1 MKCNSHITCNKSP
14 LQKLLITTLFI
25 FLSFNLCAQ
34 YYIRGEVKDEKNQPL
49 QNVKIYLHS
58 NRLLYFSGNTGG
70 FGILTS
76 KFLDSLTFNA
86 DGYEPKSIGVKAD
99 TYQEVNLKMLFP
111 ITNLQK
117 QTLLSIS
124 GSSYIS
130 NDENLFGNE
139 SYSNLVENNFI
150 KADKFPST
158 AFSLRAD
165 KASYTNIRRFINQR
179 TEVPADAVRI
189 EEMLNYFN
197 LNYKEPTENKTFNI
211 ESQLTSCPWKNDH
224 QLLFINVS
232 AKKLYFENV
241 APGNFVFLIDVSG
254 SMDLPNRLPLLKTSF
269 QSLVKNL
276 RDKDTISIVTYGGSV
291 GTWLPP
297 TSGAEKQKIIKA
309 IEELNAAGDTP
320 GEAALRAA
328 YKLAKTSFIK
338 GGNNRIILATD
349 GDFNVGQTTEKELEE
364 LITKQ
369 RQSGIYLTCLGVGMG
384 NYKDSK
390 IEALAK
396 RGNGNFAYLDDIKE
410 GEKILVK
417 ELTQTLYTVAN
428 DVTMHVAFNPA
439 MIKEYRLIGYDNK
452 KNAIADSPGILE
464 GGEIGSGSGIT
475 AIFEIIPG
483 KKDSTSVDHLLRDT
497 IAAIKLNYRLPDD
510 TCQNNFDYTCTNNY
524 KEFKNIN
531 NDLKFATSLTMFG
544 LMLKGSKYASNSS
557 WTDIEKIAKESVNA
571 DDYLQNEF
579 LFIVENAKKIY
590 TKKGKRKTKNK
601 KN

>member
-1 MKCNSHITCNKSP
+1 MKCNSDITCNKP
-14 LQKLLITTLFI
+14 QLQKFLLTTLLLI
-25 FLSFNLCAQ
+25 LCCSLTAQ
-34 YYIRGEVKDEKNQPL
+34 YYIRGEVRDEKNQPL

-99 TYQEVNLKMLFP
+99 TYQEVNLKLLFP
-111 ITNLQK
+111 ITSLQK
-117 QTLLSIS
+117 QTLISIS
-124 GSSYIS
+124 GIINY
-130 NDENLFGNE
+130 NDQNLYENE

-150 KADKFPST
+150 KADKFPAT
-158 AFSLRAD
+158 AFSVRAD
-165 KASYTNIRRFINQR
+165 KASYTNIRRFINQKSK
-179 TEVPADAVRI
+179 VPADAVRV
-189 EEMLNYFN
+189 EEMMNYFN
-197 LNYKEPTENKTFNI
+197 LNYKEPAENKTFNI
-211 ESQLTSCPWKNDH
+211 ESQLTSCPWNNDH
-224 QLLFINVS
+224 QLLFINTS
-232 AKKLYFENV
+232 AKKLNFENV

-254 SMDLPNRLPLLKTSF
+254 SMDLPNRLQLLKTSF

-276 RDKDTISIVTYGGSV
+276 RDKDTISIVTYGGTV

-309 IEELNAAGDTP
+309 IEGLNAAGDTP

-328 YKLAKTSFIK
+328 YKLAKTSFIA

-364 LITKQ
+364 LITKE

-390 IEALAK
+390 IEVLAK

-428 DVTMHVAFNPA
+428 DVTMNVTFNPE
-439 MIKEYRLIGYDNK
+439 IVKEYRLIGYDNK
-452 KNAIADSPGILE
+452 KNVLSDSTSTLE
-464 GGEIGSGSGIT
+464 GGEIGSASGIT
-475 AIFEIIPG
+475 AIFEIIPVTG
-483 KKDSTSVDHLLRDT
+483 TLFREDSSCNQD
-497 IAAIKLNYRLPDD
+497 IASLKLNYRLPDD
-510 TCQNNFDYTCTNNY
+510 SSLNNYEYTCTDNY
-524 KEFKNIN
+524 KSFKNLN
-531 NDLKFATSLTMFG
+531 NDLRFATSLTMFG
-544 LMLKGSKYASNSS
+544 LLLKGSKYLDNPS
-557 WTDIEKIAKESVNA
+557 WNDIENIAKGSINTN
-571 DDYLQNEF
+571 DYLQNEF
-579 LFIVENAKKIY
+579 LSIVDNAKKIY
-590 TKKGKRKTKNK
+590 LKKGKRKSKN
-601 KN
+601 

>member
-1 MKCNSHITCNKSP
+1 M
-14 LQKLLITTLFI
+14 QKLLLTTVFFI
-25 FLSFNLCAQ
+25 LCCSLTAQ

-58 NRLLYFSGNTGG
+58 NRLLYFSGHTGG
-70 FGILTS
+70 FGILTT
-76 KFLDSLTFNA
+76 KFFDTLTFNA
-86 DGYEPKSIGVKAD
+86 DGYEPKSISVKSD
-99 TYQEVNLKMLFP
+99 TYQEVNLKMLYP
-111 ITNLQK
+111 NTNLQK
-117 QTLLSIS
+117 QKLVSIS
-124 GSSYIS
+124 GRMDNIQKD
-130 NDENLFGNE
+130 NPGFGNE
-139 SYSNLVENNFI
+139 SYSNLVENNFV

-158 AFSLRAD
+158 EFSVRAD
-165 KASYTNIRRFINQR
+165 KASYTNIRRFINQK
-179 TEVPADAVRI
+179 TTVPIDAVRA

-197 LNYKEPTENKTFNI
+197 LNYKEPVDDKTFNM
-211 ESQLTSCPWKNDH
+211 ESQLTVCPWNIDH

-232 AKKLYFENV
+232 AKKLNFDSV
-241 APGNFVFLIDVSG
+241 PPGNFVFLIDVSG

-276 RDKDTISIVTYGGSV
+276 RDKDTISIVTYGGTV
-291 GTWLPP
+291 GIWLQP

-328 YKLAKTSFIK
+328 YKLAQNTFIQ

-364 LITKQ
+364 LITKE

-428 DVTMHVAFNPA
+428 DVTMSVLFNPA
-439 MIKEYRLIGYDNK
+439 MVKEYRLIGYDNK
-452 KNAIADSPGILE
+452 KNMITDSSSVLE
-464 GGEIGSGSGIT
+464 GGEIGSASGIT
-475 AIFEIIPG
+475 AVFEIVPG
-483 KKDSTSVDHLLRDT
+483 IDNIYAEDISERKN
-497 IAAIKLNYRLPDD
+497 IADLKLNYSLPDD
-510 TCQNNFDYTCTNNY
+510 STKRCMDYTCTDNY
-524 KEFKNIN
+524 KEFESISP
-531 NDLKFATSLTMFG
+531 DLKFATALTMFS
-544 LMLKGSKYASNSS
+544 LLLRSSDYASHTS
-557 WTDIEKIAKESVNA
+557 WTDVERIAKESKNTN
-571 DDYLQNEF
+571 DYLQKEF
-579 LFIVENAKKIY
+579 LSIVENAKKIY
-590 TKKGKRKTKNK
+590 GKIKKSK
-601 KN
+601 KKSKVKY

>member
-1 MKCNSHITCNKSP
+1 M
-14 LQKLLITTLFI
+14 QKLFISTLFLFI
-25 FLSFNLCAQ
+25 CINLSAQ

-111 ITNLQK
+111 NTTLQK
-117 QTLLSIS
+117 QVLISIS
-124 GSSYIS
+124 GLSDNSD
-130 NDENLFGNE
+130 NHNVFGNE
-139 SYSNLVENNFI
+139 SYSNLVENSFI
-150 KADKFPST
+150 KADKFPAT
-158 AFSLRAD
+158 AFSVRAD
-165 KASYTNIRRFINQR
+165 KASYTNIRRFVNQK

-197 LNYKEPTENKTFNI
+197 LNYKEPVENKTFNI
-211 ESQLTSCPWKNDH
+211 ESQLTGCPWKNDH
-224 QLLFINVS
+224 RLLFINLS
-232 AKKLYFENV
+232 AKKLNFENV

-297 TSGAEKQKIIKA
+297 TSGAEKQKIIKS

-328 YKLAKTSFIK
+328 YRLAKTSFIE

-428 DVTMHVAFNPA
+428 DVTMNVTFNPA
-439 MIKEYRLIGYDNK
+439 MVKEYRLIGYDNK
-452 KNAIADSPGILE
+452 KNATTDSASMLE
-464 GGEIGSGSGIT
+464 GGEIGSANGIT
-475 AIFEIIPG
+475 ALFEIIPAENYLLHNDSLS
-483 KKDSTSVDHLLRDT
+483 KDSL
-497 IAAIKLNYRLPDD
+497 AAIKLNYRLPDD
-510 TCQNNFDYTCTNNY
+510 STQNSYEYTCLNNY
-524 KEFKNIN
+524 RDFKNIN
-531 NDLKFATSLTMFG
+531 NDLKFATSVTMFG
-544 LMLKGSKYASNSS
+544 LLLKGSKYASGTS
-557 WTDIEKIAKESVNA
+557 WIDIEKIAKESINP

-579 LFIVENAKKIY
+579 LTIVENAKKVY
-590 TKKGKRKTKNK
+590 SKKKKTKSK
-601 KN
+601 KH

>member
-1 MKCNSHITCNKSP
+1 MKCNFYITCNKRA
-14 LQKLLITTLFI
+14 LQKLFLTFFLVFQLFD
-25 FLSFNLCAQ
+25 LSAQ

-70 FGILTS
+70 FGILTT
-76 KFLDSLTFNA
+76 KFFDTLTFNA
-86 DGYEPKSIGVKAD
+86 DGYEPKSIAVQAD

-111 ITNLQK
+111 NTTLQK
-117 QTLLSIS
+117 QTMISIS
-124 GSSYIS
+124 AGIDNNANQY
-130 NDENLFGNE
+130 LFGNE

-150 KADKFPST
+150 KAEKFPST
-158 AFSLRAD
+158 AFSVRAD
-165 KASYTNIRRFINQR
+165 KASYTNIRRFINQKS
-179 TEVPADAVRI
+179 TVPADAVRI
-189 EEMLNYFN
+189 DEMLNYFN
-197 LNYKEPTENKTFNI
+197 LNYKEPGENKIFNI
-211 ESQLTSCPWKNDH
+211 ESQLTSCPWNAGR
-224 QLLFINVS
+224 QILFINVS
-232 AKKLYFENV
+232 AKKLNFDSV
-241 APGNFVFLIDVSG
+241 PPGNFVFLIDVSG
-254 SMDLPNRLPLLKTSF
+254 SMDLPNRLPLLKASF

-276 RDKDTISIVTYGGSV
+276 RNKDTISIVTYGGSV

-328 YKLAKTSFIK
+328 YKLAKSSFIN

-349 GDFNVGQTTEKELEE
+349 GDFNVGQSTEKELEE
-364 LITKQ
+364 LITKEKQ
-369 RQSGIYLTCLGVGMG
+369 AGIYLTCLGVGMG

-452 KNAIADSPGILE
+452 KNAITDSAGILE

-483 KKDSTSVDHLLRDT
+483 KKDSTSADHLLMDT

-544 LMLKGSKYASNSS
+544 LMLKNSKYASNTS
-557 WTDIEKIAKESVNA
+557 WIDIEKIAKESINA

-590 TKKGKRKTKNK
+590 AKKGKRKTKNK

>member
-1 MKCNSHITCNKSP
+1 MKCNFHRRCNKSQ
-14 LQKLLITTLFI
+14 LQKFFLTTLFLI
-25 FLSFNLCAQ
+25 LCFSLTAQ

-76 KFLDSLTFNA
+76 KFFDSLTFNA
-86 DGYEPKSIGVKAD
+86 DGYEPKSISVKAD
-99 TYQEVNLKMLFP
+99 TYQEINLKMLFP
-111 ITNLQK
+111 NTNLQK
-117 QTLLSIS
+117 QTLISIS
-124 GSSYIS
+124 GNTS
-130 NDENLFGNE
+130 NYNTQNLFGNE
-139 SYSNLVENNFI
+139 SYSLLVENNFI
-150 KADKFPST
+150 TADKFPAT
-158 AFSLRAD
+158 TFSVRAD
-165 KASYTNIRRFINQR
+165 KASYTNIRRFINQKS
-179 TEVPADAVRI
+179 TVPIDAVRI

-197 LNYKEPTENKTFNI
+197 LNYKEPAENKTFNI
-211 ESQLTSCPWKNDH
+211 ESQLTSCPWNNDH

-232 AKKLYFENV
+232 AKKLNFENV

-254 SMDLPNRLPLLKTSF
+254 SMDLPNRLPLLKASF

-291 GTWLPP
+291 GIWLPP

-309 IEELNAAGDTP
+309 IEELDAAGDTP
-320 GEAALRAA
+320 GEAGLRAA
-328 YKLAKTSFIK
+328 YKLAKSSFIK

-364 LITKQ
+364 LITKE

-417 ELTQTLYTVAN
+417 ELMQTLYTVAN
-428 DVTMHVAFNPA
+428 DVTMNIQFNPD
-439 MIKEYRLIGYDNK
+439 MVKEYRLIGYDNK
-452 KNAIADSPGILE
+452 KNVITDPASTLE
-464 GGEIGSGSGIT
+464 GGEIGSANGIT
-475 AIFEIIPG
+475 AMFEIVP
-483 KKDSTSVDHLLRDT
+483 KENNLLEEDPFSKDS
-497 IAAIKLNYRLPDD
+497 IAAIKLNFRLPDD
-510 TCQNNFDYTCTNNY
+510 SSQNSYEYTCTNNY
-524 KEFKNIN
+524 KDFQKIN

-544 LMLKGSKYASNSS
+544 LLLKGSKYASSAS
-557 WTDIEKIAKESVNA
+557 WNDVEKIAKASVNA

-579 LFIVENAKKIY
+579 ITIVENAKKIY
-590 TKKGKRKTKNK
+590 SKKGKRKSKY
-601 KN
+601 

>member
-1 MKCNSHITCNKSP
+1 M
-14 LQKLLITTLFI
+14 QKLFISTLLII
-25 FLSFNLCAQ
+25 LSFNLSAQ

-86 DGYEPKSIGVKAD
+86 DGYEPKSIAVKAD
-99 TYQEVNLKMLFP
+99 AYQEVNLKMLFP
-111 ITNLQK
+111 NTTLQK
-117 QTLLSIS
+117 QVLISIS
-124 GSSYIS
+124 GIRDN
-130 NDENLFGNE
+130 NDNHNVFGNE
-139 SYSNLVENNFI
+139 SYSNLVENSFI
-150 KADKFPST
+150 KADKFPAT
-158 AFSLRAD
+158 AFSVRAD
-165 KASYTNIRRFINQR
+165 KASYTNIRRFVNQKA
-179 TEVPADAVRI
+179 EVPEDAVRI

-197 LNYKEPTENKTFNI
+197 LNYKEPVEKTFNI

-224 QLLFINVS
+224 QLLFVNVS
-232 AKKLYFENV
+232 ARKLNFENV

-297 TSGAEKQKIIKA
+297 TSGAEKQKIIKS

-320 GEAALRAA
+320 GETALRAA
-328 YKLAKTSFIK
+328 YKLAKTSFIQ

-364 LITKQ
+364 LITKE

-410 GEKILVK
+410 GEKTLVK

-428 DVTMHVAFNPA
+428 DVTMNVTFNPA
-439 MIKEYRLIGYDNK
+439 IVKEYRLIGYDNK
-452 KNAIADSPGILE
+452 KNAITDSTSMLE
-464 GGEIGSGSGIT
+464 GGEIGSANGIT
-475 AIFEIIPG
+475 ALFEIIPAENYLLHS
-483 KKDSTSVDHLLRDT
+483 DSLSMDSL
-497 IAAIKLNYRLPDD
+497 AAIKLNYRLPDD
-510 TCQNNFDYTCTNNY
+510 STQNSYDHTCLNNY
-524 KEFKNIN
+524 KDFKNIN

-544 LMLKGSKYASNSS
+544 LLLKGSKYASNAS
-557 WTDIEKIAKESVNA
+557 WIEIEKIAKESINP

-579 LFIVENAKKIY
+579 ITIVENAKKIY
-590 TKKGKRKTKNK
+590 AKKGKRKSKIK
-601 KN
+601 KH